1 MTRRLIAEHFRVDG
15 RAKHQYATEVEASAA
30 AAVQQTA
37 SGSKRR
43 PYHAYRC
50 GFCRLWH
57 IGRKPPP
64 GRRAAA
70 HRGGT

>member
-1 MTRRLIAEHFRVDG
+1 MTRMIPEHFRQDGQAKRMFVDEPSA
-15 RAKHQYATEVEASAA
+15 RAA
-30 AAVQQTA
+30 AAVQQAA

-50 GFCRLWH
+50 GFCHGWH

-64 GRRAAA
+64 GKRAQHQKKAS
-70 HRGGT
+70 